1 MFDLVPRHL
10 GSVHPD
16 TPLRLAESEL
26 KALAIEAPHIGL
38 FRANGQTCLIEFWTH
53 DEWMAIPAAERRVD
67 KAWFMGG
74 PGVFGMFR
82 VRALEP
88 QEEQRGWKAM
98 DSALGRPGA

>member
-10 GSVHPD
+10 GKAYPD
-16 TPLRLAESEL
+16 ASLRLAESEL

-38 FRANGQTCLIEFWTH
+38 FRSNGQTYMLEFWTH
-53 DEWMAIPAAERRVD
+53 DEWMAIPPAERRVD

-88 QEEQRGWKAM
+88 HEEHHGWKAM
-98 DSALGRPGA
+98 NTALG